1 MNSNNVVIFPKTY
14 KGPRNEMADFS
25 SIEKNID
32 MMRHFHIQETI
43 ANIAPM
49 IFNQLII
56 AGFEF
61 DYETPEGIKDGAM
74 VLESLRALMCKHYEM
89 YHPFQKIAEEI
100 FVSEENEELE
110 YSLKIV
116 DSIEINLKN

>member
-116 DSIEINLKN
+116 DSIQINLKN